1 MSRTASG
8 YDILSVVEKLVSCPL
23 LQASLVSRVTTVLPF
38 VPFTLYEK
46 KAIAA
51 EAVYALA
58 SDTSRALSPQEVE
71 SLVTKALPSYRPS
84 EGARSL
90 HRAISNI
97 LVDMT

>member
-1 MSRTASG
+1 M
-8 YDILSVVEKLVSCPL
+8 
-23 LQASLVSRVTTVLPF
+23 
-38 VPFTLYEK
+38 PFTLDEK

-58 SDTSRALSPQEVE
+58 GDASNVALSPQDVE
-71 SLVTKALPSYRPS
+71 SVVIKALPSYHPS

-97 LVDMT
+97 LVDTI

>member
-1 MSRTASG
+1 M
-8 YDILSVVEKLVSCPL
+8 
-23 LQASLVSRVTTVLPF
+23 
-38 VPFTLYEK
+38 PFTLDEK

-58 SDTSRALSPQEVE
+58 GDTSNVTLSPQDVE
-71 SLVTKALPSYRPS
+71 SVVIKALPSYHPS

-97 LVDMT
+97 LVDTI